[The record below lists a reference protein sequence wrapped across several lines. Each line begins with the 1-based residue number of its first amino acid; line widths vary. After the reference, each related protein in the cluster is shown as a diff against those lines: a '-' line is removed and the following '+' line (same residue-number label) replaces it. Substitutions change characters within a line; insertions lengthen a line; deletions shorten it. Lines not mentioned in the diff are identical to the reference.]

1 MSLSLVAGLNVIMQ
15 QGVSLLHLSAVAV
28 IAQLLPHNMALMGL
42 LCEPQLLKQFLPDE
56 FTQES

>member
-1 MSLSLVAGLNVIMQ
+1 MQ
-15 QGVSLLHLSAVAV
+15 QGVSLLHPSAVAV

-42 LCEPQLLKQFLPDE
+42 LWEPQLLKHFLPDE